1 MKAAVRERYGTP
13 DVVELREVAKPTHRE
28 EEVLI
33 RVRAASVNRADLDG
47 IQPRPGFVRL
57 FMGMRAPR
65 NHRLGIDASGVVEA
79 VGSGV
84 TRFKPGDE
92 VMADLFAQQGA
103 FAEWAVAPESAVAPI
118 PAGLSFEAAA
128 TLPHSAVLAL
138 QGLRR
143 RNGRTI
149 KPADRVMIVGAS
161 GNVGPFAVQIAKAMG
176 AEVTGVSSAAK
187 TDLVRAIGA
196 DHVLAYDREDVTRR
210 RERYD
215 WILDT
220 DSHHSVRRMRR
231 ILRPGGA
238 YVSLGGET
246 GPLLGALVA
255 GSLLSIRSDK
265 WSGLMLWWKPF
276 HPPDVAR
283 LGELIAA
290 GQLRPVI
297 DRTYSLDEVAEALR
311 RVHEGRAR
319 GKVVITV

>member
-1 MKAAVRERYGTP
+1 MV
-13 DVVELREVAKPTHRE
+13 
-28 EEVLI
+28 
-33 RVRAASVNRADLDG
+33 
-47 IQPRPGFVRL
+47 
-57 FMGMRAPR
+57 
-65 NHRLGIDASGVVEA
+65 
-79 VGSGV
+79 
-84 TRFKPGDE
+84 
-92 VMADLFAQQGA
+92 
-103 FAEWAVAPESAVAPI
+103 
-118 PAGLSFEAAA
+118 
-128 TLPHSAVLAL
+128 
-138 QGLRR
+138 
-143 RNGRTI
+143 
-149 KPADRVMIVGAS
+149 VGAS

-187 TDLVRAIGA
+187 ADLVRAIGA
-196 DHVLAYDREDVTRR
+196 DHVVAYDREDVTRR

-246 GPLLGALVA
+246 GPLLSTLVA
-255 GSLLSIRSDK
+255 GSLLSIRSDR

-276 HPPDVAR
+276 HPPDVER

-297 DRTYSLDEVAEALR
+297 DRTYPLSEVAEALR